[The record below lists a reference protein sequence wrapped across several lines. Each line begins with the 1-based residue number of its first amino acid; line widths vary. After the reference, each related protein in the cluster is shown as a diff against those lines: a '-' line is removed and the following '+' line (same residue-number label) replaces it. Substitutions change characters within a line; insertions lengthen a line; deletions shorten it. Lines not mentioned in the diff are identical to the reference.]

1 MMRKATVTRGIA
13 HICDRADGAT
23 IRESISF
30 SVCVSLTDVTTRV
43 SIVALLAMVALLVI
57 GWRKPAKARRRTP
70 RGIDDSSLGVG
81 SEPLDLQERVA
92 RKTLDALGLGA
103 ISFVAGVI
111 AAITLSVSVAWLVTT
126 FVSRL

>member
-1 MMRKATVTRGIA
+1 
-13 HICDRADGAT
+13 
-23 IRESISF
+23 
-30 SVCVSLTDVTTRV
+30 VSLTDVTTRV

-57 GWRKPAKARRRTP
+57 GWRKPAKAGRRTP